1 MNRLITGGT
10 GFIGSHISGTLRASS
25 ETLNLLDFPGTLEF
39 FQTNEIS
46 SVVHCAANIS
56 SAQKMKENHHTF
68 LVKNLLI
75 DLHVLEASRITKVQ
89 NLITLGSI
97 SGLLANA
104 DGYIDESCLTSGPA
118 SSVNYGYNTE
128 KYFQPYILGA
138 YQMDFKLNYKTILLS
153 NCYGPGSVIE
163 EDAPLVSSLVFR
175 ILRAKHQ
182 DINLDLYGTG
192 EDLRNLTYVGDLD
205 AIINQHLGNSGNV
218 EPVIIASPY
227 ILKIRDIAEMIA
239 GILNYDRKINF
250 VDYSSNLRPVNKI
263 CRNDKLM
270 KLGYRIEWTAPEQGL
285 LQTLKDYT

>member
-46 SVVHCAANIS
+46 SVVHCAAHIS

-118 SSVNYGYNTE
+118 SSINYGYNTE

-182 DINLDLYGTG
+182 DIDLDLYGTG

-205 AIINQHLGNSGNV
+205 AIINQHLESRGNV

-239 GILNYDRKINF
+239 DILNYDRKINF
-250 VDYSSNLRPVNKI
+250 VDYSSKLRPVNKI

>member
-25 ETLNLLDFPGTLEF
+25 ATLNLLDFPGTLEF

-118 SSVNYGYNTE
+118 SSINYGYNTE

-182 DINLDLYGTG
+182 DIDLDLYGTG

-205 AIINQHLGNSGNV
+205 AIINQHLGSSGNV

-250 VDYSSNLRPVNKI
+250 VDYSSKLRPVNKI